1 MLHKPLTDLKLQG
14 CNLLLAVNLNY
25 PKLLTLKQLEKILWP
40 KGPNFEELFELY
52 LNNSTIQ
59 TQQIYEYLGHFLAH
73 GSGQELLAW
82 HQHLV
87 KKLPL
92 KRNSGK
98 AYFIQ
103 TLAFLLMNYKGEV
116 EPLQKLFAESSL
128 VSLLLQELAA
138 AKQLN
143 AKQHKQQSAEQAK
156 IKPSQLELV
165 QVCHHFE
172 SSLLVS
178 FQHHLNEE
186 VKLDI
191 LKVLLKK
198 QPQLEVMMQTPH
210 LVRLLIVAMKENS
223 RREIYKMYASHF
235 THTNVEA
242 EGEQLKV
249 TKADREQCLTQMH
262 SMLQLYPNLLKRNKI
277 DFLLKASLFHLNP
290 EKQPCPA
297 ADAAEFSRQAAS
309 RCEEILLS
317 CLVHKAG
324 SSRDQLASLVELL
337 RRTMAP
343 LVDQLKEAE
352 IESKLRIKQTPEL
365 RQAWKQVNKVLQAEP
380 AKEDA
385 PALPLLFD
393 ALILFLG
400 LASLAP
406 SCSISVELL
415 NDLITCK
422 QNALQLEKKNKKK
435 TKVSTIWG
443 GRCGVFQVG
452 NSTLCWEGRGY
463 SRWKCP
469 LWDEIG
475 ST

>member
-1 MLHKPLTDLKLQG
+1 MLHKPLTELKLQG
-14 CNLLLAVNLNY
+14 CNLLLAVHLNY

-40 KGPNFEELFELY
+40 KGPKFEELFEIY

-59 TQQIYEYLGHFLAH
+59 TQKYEYLGHFLSH
-73 GSGQELLAW
+73 GTGQELLGW
-82 HQHLV
+82 QQHLV
-87 KKLPL
+87 KQLPL
-92 KRNSGK
+92 KRNSAK

-103 TLAFLLMNYKGEV
+103 TLAFLLMHYKGEV

-128 VSLLLQELAA
+128 VSLLLQELVA

-143 AKQHKQQSAEQAK
+143 SKQNKQQSTEQAK

-165 QVCHHFE
+165 QVCRHFE

-178 FQHHLNEE
+178 FQHHLDEE
-186 VKLDI
+186 LKVGI

-198 QPQLEVMMQTPH
+198 QPQLDLMMQTPH
-210 LVRLLIVAMKENS
+210 LVRILIATMKENS
-223 RREIYKMYASHF
+223 RREIYKLYASHF
-235 THTNVEA
+235 THTNVEG
-242 EGEQLKV
+242 EGEHLKV

-262 SMLQLYPNLLKRNKI
+262 SMLKLYPHLMKRNKI
-277 DFLLKASLFHLNP
+277 DFLFKASLFHLNP

-297 ADAAEFSRQAAS
+297 AHAAEFSRQAAS
-309 RCEEILLS
+309 RCEEILFS
-317 CLVHKAG
+317 CLVHKTG

-343 LVDQLKEAE
+343 LVDQLKEAD

-365 RQAWKQVNKVLQAEP
+365 REAWKQVNKVLQAEP
-380 AKEDA
+380 VKEDA

-406 SCSISVELL
+406 SCSISVDLI
-415 NDLITCK
+415 NDLIICK

-435 TKVSTIWG
+435 SKVSTIWG
-443 GRCGVFQVG
+443 GRWGIPSG
-452 NSTLCWEGRGY
+452 
-463 SRWKCP
+463 
-469 LWDEIG
+469 
-475 ST
+475 